1 MALQDLTPQ
10 LRTRLSRMERAVGW
24 FVSLAVALLVFGF
37 GYYLYN
43 TAERKGWFKAKA
55 TYFTFTQRATGLRVG
70 DPVMLMG
77 LPVGQITVLK
87 PMPPEVPY
95 NIYIEFELVD
105 PNYGYMWTKGSYARV
120 ATADLLGKRELEV
133 TKGTN
138 GYPTYIFHP
147 MQTLSLAEA
156 RSKGDKWQ
164 LAEDLYDETETNLVL
179 AALAPLTAD
188 NLNKAQA
195 AGVQQVVAF
204 NTKEDRKKPT
214 AVWND
219 RKGSYEVYGG
229 TNNYWLMASESAAV
243 TERLEELIGQ
253 VEAALPNIFALTNDI
268 SRLLTNSTDL
278 TSNLNVLAVSA
289 RPAVSNLAAVTAELD
304 RPGALGEWLLPTNI
318 NSQLDATLGNA
329 NTMIVSANTNL
340 VTVVDN
346 LNESLENLASIT
358 GGLNQQVEANT
369 NILSVISKTIQ
380 DADDLMQGLKRHW
393 LLRSAFKDKPG
404 SKAKAPRQNPATNAV
419 QSGSA
424 LTPEEEAAQKLR
436 SPKDRR

>member
-77 LPVGQITVLK
+77 LPVGQITDLK

-156 RSKGDKWQ
+156 RAKGDKWQ
-164 LAEDLYDETETNLVL
+164 SAEDLYDETETNLIL

-195 AGVQQVVAF
+195 AGARELMAF
-204 NTKEDRKKPT
+204 NTQEKRKKPT

-219 RKGSYEVYGG
+219 KKGSYEIYTGR
-229 TNNYWLMASESAAV
+229 NNYWLIASESAAV

-268 SRLLTNSTDL
+268 SRLLKNSTDL
-278 TSNLNVLAVSA
+278 TSNLNILAVSA
-289 RPAVSNLAAVTAELD
+289 RPAVSNLVAVTAELD

-346 LNESLENLASIT
+346 LNKSLENLAGIT
-358 GGLNQQVEANT
+358 GGLNQQVQANT
-369 NILSVISKTIQ
+369 NMLEVISKAIQ
-380 DADDLMQGLKRHW
+380 DADDLVQGLKRHW
-393 LLRSAFKDKPG
+393 LLRSAFKDKPAP
-404 SKAKAPRQNPATNAV
+404 KAKASPTSATNSV
-419 QSGSA
+419 HSGAA
-424 LTPEEEAAQKLR
+424 LAPAEEPAQNLR
-436 SPKDRR
+436 SPKDRH